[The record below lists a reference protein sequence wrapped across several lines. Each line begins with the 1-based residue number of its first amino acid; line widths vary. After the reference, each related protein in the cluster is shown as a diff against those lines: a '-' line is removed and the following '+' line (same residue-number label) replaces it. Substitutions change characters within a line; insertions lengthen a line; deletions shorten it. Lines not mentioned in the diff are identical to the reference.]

1 MERCAVFLVLA
12 ALLAYAQS
20 AQKEMAAG
28 RQMAEELEKHTTVVT
43 DAVIQEYVDRIAQ
56 KVAAPAGL
64 GAPLTVK
71 VIVESEG
78 YATTLPGGFCFVHSG
93 LIQAAA
99 SEAELAGVIAHQA
112 GHLAV
117 WREKGSVGFCLR
129 GTARP
134 VIPVGMLASQAESET
149 QADLRALGYL
159 EKAGYDPRALADFF
173 ERALRPGSVS
183 RVFAAGAT
191 VAASTRAQAETMAGT
206 RSWTVNTSEFV
217 EIQRR
222 SAEWLPKA
230 PVKVPSL
237 FAGR

>member
-1 MERCAVFLVLA
+1 MRRCAIFFALVALA
-12 ALLAYAQS
+12 ANAQDL
-20 AQKEMAAG
+20 QKDAVLG
-28 RQMAEELEKHTTVVT
+28 RQLAEEVEKHTTVVT
-43 DAVIQEYVDRIAQ
+43 DPVIQEYVERVAR
-56 KVAAPAGL
+56 KVTAPG
-64 GAPLTVK
+64 LTVK
-71 VIVESEG
+71 VVADAEG